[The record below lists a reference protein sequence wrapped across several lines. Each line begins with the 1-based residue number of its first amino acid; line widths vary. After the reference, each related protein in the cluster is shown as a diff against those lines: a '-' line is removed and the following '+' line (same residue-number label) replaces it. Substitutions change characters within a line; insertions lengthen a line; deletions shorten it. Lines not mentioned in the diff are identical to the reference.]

1 MPFAKLIYQYPI
13 IFIALFLEL
22 ECGAFEDER
31 ACPADLQKVKGIKN
45 QSSYMKNCTKSL
57 VFQMCDCLFRY
68 SKISLEQLR
77 FVLIYKENLLL
88 CMLIRKCFLWIAP
101 TIINYKHKLLFM
113 QMSFLRAFDY
123 LDQRWAT

>member
-1 MPFAKLIYQYPI
+1 MSLFILLFWIMPFAKLIYQYPI
-13 IFIALFLEL
+13 ILIALFLEL

-88 CMLIRKCFLWIAP
+88 CMLIRKYVFFGSLLQSS
-101 TIINYKHKLLFM
+101 TISTNYCLCKWVF
-113 QMSFLRAFDY
+113 
-123 LDQRWAT
+123 